1 MTAVRPLLRL
11 SLPLLCALA
20 AAGCNPGA
28 PTAAAPPPGP
38 VSPVTPAGFALPQ
51 GAGCSGDIARFRAIQ
66 DNDLKTGH
74 VNKTVYDRIQGEIA
88 QAESACAAGRDAEAR
103 NLIAA
108 SRKRHG
114 YPG

>member
-1 MTAVRPLLRL
+1 MTDLRTPLRL
-11 SLPLLCALA
+11 ALPLACALA
-20 AAGCNPGA
+20 LAGCNQSA

-51 GAGCSGDIARFRAIQ
+51 GAGCSGDIARYRAIQ

-74 VNKTVYDRIQGEIA
+74 VNAKVYETIRGEIA

-103 NLIAA
+103 GLIAA